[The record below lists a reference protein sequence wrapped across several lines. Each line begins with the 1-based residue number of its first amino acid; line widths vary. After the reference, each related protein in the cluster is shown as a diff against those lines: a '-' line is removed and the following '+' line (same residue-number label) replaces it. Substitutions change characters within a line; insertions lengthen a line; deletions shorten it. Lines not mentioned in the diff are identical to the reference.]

1 MTKDE
6 SVRKQMFAS
15 IASWQA
21 SDLSQKEWCRQQ
33 KIAYHVFHYWY
44 RVYRTE
50 HAEPVNESPFV
61 RLTMKTE
68 ANACCEVVFSD
79 GTKVIFREPV
89 SIQYLKSLLF

>member
-1 MTKDE
+1 MAKDE

-15 IASWQA
+15 IASWQT

-44 RVYRTE
+44 RVYRTA

-61 RLTMKTE
+61 RLTMKAE

-79 GTKVIFREPV
+79 GTKVIFGEPV